1 MAHGSASC
9 FLILS
14 SSQNTVVPLLLRA
27 DRYLDLW
34 AVELV
39 KEVHTLQ
46 ILFSLFIN
54 PFQISLLSSSVNHL
68 KANVKSAAD
77 LLSLPSTV
85 EGLQKVS
92 AMFGHYLMLELRVH
106 FENLAFDISYSKIR
120 VWSIPLCPVEFKTTL
135 LVGTLIFNRLLYG
148 LYSLSPFVCLCSQ
161 VALLG
166 PPC

>member
-1 MAHGSASC
+1 M
-9 FLILS
+9 
-14 SSQNTVVPLLLRA
+14 
-27 DRYLDLW
+27 
-34 AVELV
+34 

-120 VWSIPLCPVEFKTTL
+120 V
-135 LVGTLIFNRLLYG
+135 
-148 LYSLSPFVCLCSQ
+148 
-161 VALLG
+161 
-166 PPC
+166 

>member
-1 MAHGSASC
+1 M
-9 FLILS
+9 
-14 SSQNTVVPLLLRA
+14 
-27 DRYLDLW
+27 
-34 AVELV
+34 

-85 EGLQKVS
+85 EGLQKVN

-120 VWSIPLCPVEFKTTL
+120 V
-135 LVGTLIFNRLLYG
+135 
-148 LYSLSPFVCLCSQ
+148 
-161 VALLG
+161 
-166 PPC
+166 

>member
-14 SSQNTVVPLLLRA
+14 SSQSTIVPLPRA
-27 DRYLDLW
+27 DRDLDIVSRR
-34 AVELV
+34 AV
-39 KEVHTLQ
+39 KEAHTLQ

-54 PFQISLLSSSVNHL
+54 PFQISLLSSAVNHL

-92 AMFGHYLMLELRVH
+92 AMFGHYLMLEFRVH
-106 FENLAFDISYSKIR
+106 FENLAFDISCSKR
-120 VWSIPLCPVEFKTTL
+120 AV
-135 LVGTLIFNRLLYG
+135 
-148 LYSLSPFVCLCSQ
+148 
-161 VALLG
+161 
-166 PPC
+166 